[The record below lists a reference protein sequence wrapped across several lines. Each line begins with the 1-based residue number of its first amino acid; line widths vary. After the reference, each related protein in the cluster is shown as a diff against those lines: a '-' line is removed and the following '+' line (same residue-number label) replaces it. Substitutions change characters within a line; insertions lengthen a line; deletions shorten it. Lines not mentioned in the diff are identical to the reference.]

1 MEGRLGHISFRVP
14 IDLQDAL
21 ASFCKSNSVTAS
33 DVCRDALR
41 VYFDLKSRK
50 LNNPQRIA
58 ISAEY
63 TMLVVD
69 EWVKRNAPDR
79 RDEFL
84 AMVDAR
90 LDRHHG

>member
-14 IDLQDAL
+14 IDLQEAL
-21 ASFCKSNSVTAS
+21 AAFCKSNSVSAS
-33 DVCRDALR
+33 DVCREALR
-41 VYFDLKSRK
+41 VYFDFKSRK
-50 LNNPQRIA
+50 LIDPQRMA
-58 ISAEY
+58 ILGEY
-63 TMLVVD
+63 TMLVAD